1 MLPSPS
7 PTFELFILNHV
18 FYNVVFYVGPLLIAV
33 LYENWSS
40 YPMRTKV
47 SILQSILLIL
57 AFVIEVNA
65 VIILLFTR
73 IFDIFVK
80 GGCQYVEQNNIIDN
94 FIMHSFLIM
103 LLE

>member
-1 MLPSPS
+1 MK
-7 PTFELFILNHV
+7 
-18 FYNVVFYVGPLLIAV
+18 
-33 LYENWSS
+33 
-40 YPMRTKV
+40 TKV

-80 GGCQYVEQNNIIDN
+80 GGRQYVEQNNIIDN

>member
-1 MLPSPS
+1 MK
-7 PTFELFILNHV
+7 
-18 FYNVVFYVGPLLIAV
+18 
-33 LYENWSS
+33 
-40 YPMRTKV
+40 TKV

-94 FIMHSFLIM
+94 FFLHSFLIM